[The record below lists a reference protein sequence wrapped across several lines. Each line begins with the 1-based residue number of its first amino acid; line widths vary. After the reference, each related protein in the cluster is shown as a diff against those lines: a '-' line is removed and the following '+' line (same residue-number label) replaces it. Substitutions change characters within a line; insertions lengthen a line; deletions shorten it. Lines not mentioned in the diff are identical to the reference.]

1 MKKYIE
7 EMDNGECFMYNSD
20 LYIITSDFRKNKN
33 LYEKKCIAIKDGSC
47 RWMSSNS
54 IVDKIDLFYRDK
66 DNNILLCKEFNDEAF
81 KKN

>member
-7 EMDNGECFMYNSD
+7 EMENGECFMYND
-20 LYIITSDFRKNKN
+20 NLYIITNDFRNKQDSQ
-33 LYEKKCIAIKDGSC
+33 EKKCITLKDGSC

-54 IVDKIDLFYRDK
+54 IVEKIDLFYRDK
-66 DNNILLCKEFNDEAF
+66 DNNILLCKEFQDEAF